1 VEDMKFP
8 KEKAVITSK
17 IKELMEKKDYY
28 GIYQAKDD
36 ILINYQVLDRSV
48 FTDLISSVFLI
59 GNFDEVIA
67 IGTDLMKKDIETFD
81 ILYYTLLS
89 LLANTDIYQ
98 AMSIIRKST
107 LLNLDEVKEYHAS
120 DGANYSNLLH
130 YSDSPASSILS
141 LLIVNFIEGLSREMT
156 GHTDIDREY
165 ILFRFFDLINKV
177 YELGFPLN
185 VIQDLGRALKVI
197 FNLDV

>member
-1 VEDMKFP
+1 MKFP

-28 GIYQAKDD
+28 SIYQAKDD
-36 ILINYQVLDRSV
+36 ILLNYQVLDRSL

-59 GNFDEVIA
+59 GNFDEA
-67 IGTDLMKKDIETFD
+67 ISIGSDLMKKDIETFD

-98 AMSIIRKST
+98 AMSVIRKSP

-130 YSDSPASSILS
+130 YADSTSILS

-156 GHTDIDREY
+156 GHPDIDREY
-165 ILFRFFDLINKV
+165 ILFRFFDLINMV
-177 YELGFPLN
+177 YELGFPLA
-185 VIQDLGRALKVI
+185 IIEDLGRALKVI